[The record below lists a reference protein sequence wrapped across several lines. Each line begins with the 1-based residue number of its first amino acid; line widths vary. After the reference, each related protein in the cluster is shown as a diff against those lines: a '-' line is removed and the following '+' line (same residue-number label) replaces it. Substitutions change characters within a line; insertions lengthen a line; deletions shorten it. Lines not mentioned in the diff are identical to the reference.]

1 MLYMNIFEYMNQT
14 QRSHLASDLDFK
26 YWKYRSN
33 SVRYVPIPAK
43 GETFVKVSSSY
54 VGTMAF

>member
-1 MLYMNIFEYMNQT
+1 MWIYGQMNQIF
-14 QRSHLASDLDFK
+14 ASDLDFK

-33 SVRYVPIPAK
+33 SIKCVPIPAK
-43 GETFVKVSSSY
+43 GEALGKVSSYY